1 MAASRFLAT
10 SLWIWTEQNVTVGE
24 SVTAGR
30 RSKRRTTRALTLHV
44 FLLVDGSVMGITAA
58 RGSNVSVVEQDGKIV
73 AIRRGVELVSD
84 ASWAWVHS
92 DTDRLIT

>member
-58 RGSNVSVVEQDGKIV
+58 RGSNVSLLSKMGRSLPSEEVWNWSATRAGLGFTQTQIG
-73 AIRRGVELVSD
+73 
-84 ASWAWVHS
+84 
-92 DTDRLIT
+92 